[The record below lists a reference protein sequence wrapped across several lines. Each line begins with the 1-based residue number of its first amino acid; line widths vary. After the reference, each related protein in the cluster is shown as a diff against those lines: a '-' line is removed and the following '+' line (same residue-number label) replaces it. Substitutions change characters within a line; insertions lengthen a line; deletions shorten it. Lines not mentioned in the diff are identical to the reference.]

1 MSKAILAVD
10 SKDIFTIGDRTFTSR
25 LIIGTGKYR
34 SHVEMQE
41 AHQASGAEMV
51 TVAVRRVPLDR
62 SSESFLDYL
71 DPKLQIL
78 PNTAGCYSAD
88 DAIRTARLA
97 REALQTD
104 LLKLEVI
111 GDQTTLFP
119 DNEQTLEAARTLVKE
134 GFIVLPYFNDD
145 LIMAKKLLDAGC
157 VAIMPLAAP
166 IGSGLGIQNPANLR
180 IMREQLPDATIIVD
194 AGVGTASDAAI
205 AMELGADAVLM
216 NTAIAEAENAPR
228 MAEAMKLAIQA
239 GRLAY
244 LSGRMPKR
252 LYASA
257 SSPLAGV
264 IK

>member
-1 MSKAILAVD
+1 MSTAAVAVTD
-10 SKDIFTIGDRTFTSR
+10 QLQIGGRVFSSR

-34 SHVEMQE
+34 NYEEMKT
-41 AHQASGAEMV
+41 AHRASGAQMV

-62 SSESFLDYL
+62 SAESFLDHL
-71 DPKLQIL
+71 DPSLQIL
-78 PNTAGCYSAD
+78 PNTAGCYTAD
-88 DAIRTARLA
+88 EAIRTARLA

-119 DNEQTLEAARTLVKE
+119 DNEQTLEAAHILVKE
-134 GFIVLPYFNDD
+134 GFVVLPYFNDD
-145 LIMAKKLLDAGC
+145 LIMARKLLDAGC
-157 VAIMPLAAP
+157 PAVMPLAAP
-166 IGSGLGIQNPANLR
+166 IGSGLGLQNPVNLK
-180 IMREQLPDATIIVD
+180 IMREQLPNATIIVD

-216 NTAIAEAENAPR
+216 NTAIAEAVDSVK
-228 MAEAMKLAIQA
+228 MAQAMKLAIEA

-244 LSGRMPKR
+244 LAGRMPKR

-257 SSPLAGV
+257 SSPLAGTV
-264 IK
+264 R

>member
-1 MSKAILAVD
+1 MSTVVKAQSD
-10 SKDIFTIGDRTFTSR
+10 RFEIGGRAFTSR

-34 SHVEMQE
+34 SYEEMKA

-62 SSESFLDYL
+62 SSESFLDHL
-71 DPKLQIL
+71 NPSLQIL
-78 PNTAGCYSAD
+78 PNTAGCYTAD
-88 DAIRTARLA
+88 DAVRTARLA
-97 REALQTD
+97 REALGTD
-104 LLKLEVI
+104 LIKLEVI

-119 DNEQTLEAARTLVKE
+119 DNEQTLEAARILVKE
-134 GFIVLPYFNDD
+134 GFVVLPYFSDD
-145 LIMAKKLLDAGC
+145 LIMARKLLDAGC
-157 VAIMPLAAP
+157 PAVMPLAAP

-180 IMREQLPDATIIVD
+180 IMREQLPNATIIVD

-216 NTAIAEAENAPR
+216 NTAIAEAGDSAK
-228 MAEAMKLAIQA
+228 MAEAMKLAIEA

-244 LSGRMPKR
+244 LSGRMCKR

-257 SSPLAGV
+257 SSPLTGV
-264 IK
+264 VTS

>member
-1 MSKAILAVD
+1 MSTAAPAQTD
-10 SKDIFTIGDRTFTSR
+10 RFEIGGRTFTSR

-34 SHVEMQE
+34 SFDEMKS
-41 AHQASGAEMV
+41 AHHASGAEMV

-62 SSESFLDYL
+62 SSESFLDHL
-71 DPKLQIL
+71 DAELAIL
-78 PNTAGCYSAD
+78 PNTAGCYTAEE
-88 DAIRTARLA
+88 AIRTARLA
-97 REALQTD
+97 REALGTD

-119 DNEQTLEAARTLVKE
+119 DNEQTLEAARVLVSE
-134 GFIVLPYFNDD
+134 GFIVLPYFSDD

-157 VAIMPLAAP
+157 AAVMPLAAP
-166 IGSGLGIQNPANLR
+166 IGSGLGIQNPANLA

-216 NTAIAEAENAPR
+216 NTAIAEAKDSAK
-228 MAEAMKLAIQA
+228 MAKAMKLAIEA

-244 LSGRMPKR
+244 LAGRMPKR

-257 SSPLAGV
+257 SSPISGV
-264 IK
+264 VR

>member
-1 MSKAILAVD
+1 MSTAVQAQTD
-10 SKDIFTIGDRTFTSR
+10 RFKIGGRVFTSR

-34 SHVEMQE
+34 SFEEMKG

-51 TVAVRRVPLDR
+51 TVAVRRVPLDH
-62 SSESFLDYL
+62 SSESFLDHL
-71 DPKLQIL
+71 NPSLQIL
-78 PNTAGCYSAD
+78 PNTAGCYSAEE
-88 DAIRTARLA
+88 AIRTARLA
-97 REALQTD
+97 REALGTD

-119 DNEQTLEAARTLVKE
+119 DNEQTLEAARILVKE
-134 GFIVLPYFNDD
+134 GFIVLPYFSDD

-157 VAIMPLAAP
+157 PAVMPLAAP

-216 NTAIAEAENAPR
+216 NTAIAEAGDSAK
-228 MAEAMKLAIQA
+228 MAEAMKLAIEA

-244 LSGRMPKR
+244 LAGRMQKR

-257 SSPLAGV
+257 SSPVSGV
-264 IK
+264 VR

>member
-1 MSKAILAVD
+1 MSTAITAD
-10 SKDIFTIGDRTFTSR
+10 STDAFEIGDRAFASR

-34 SHVEMQE
+34 SFDEMQK
-41 AHQASGAEMV
+41 AHRASGAEMV

-71 DPKLQIL
+71 NPDLQIL
-78 PNTAGCYSAD
+78 PNTAGCYTAE

-97 REALQTD
+97 REALGTD

-119 DNEQTLEAARTLVKE
+119 DNEQTLEAAKVLVKE

-157 VAIMPLAAP
+157 EAIMPLAAP
-166 IGSGLGIQNPANLR
+166 IGSGLGVQNPANLR

-194 AGVGTASDAAI
+194 AGVGIASDAAI

-216 NTAIAEAENAPR
+216 NTAIAEAQDSVA

-244 LSGRMPKR
+244 RAGRMSKR